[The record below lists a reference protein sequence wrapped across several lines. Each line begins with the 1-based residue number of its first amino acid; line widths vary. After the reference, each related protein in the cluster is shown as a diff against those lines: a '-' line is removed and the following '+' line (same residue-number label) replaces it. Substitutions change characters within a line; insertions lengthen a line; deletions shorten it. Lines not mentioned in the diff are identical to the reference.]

1 MQEENIEK
9 FSVPES
15 CLGPCQLSTTDFFV
29 KIVKDFCLHTISE
42 KNISIAS
49 DVWQGSKYTST
60 SFIQFFHSAL
70 NIDHDMSISYGNRK
84 SVMTKGF
91 EFWTS
96 SLKLGPCQI

>member
-49 DVWQGSKYTST
+49 DV
-60 SFIQFFHSAL
+60 
-70 NIDHDMSISYGNRK
+70 
-84 SVMTKGF
+84 
-91 EFWTS
+91 
-96 SLKLGPCQI
+96 